1 MKSRWIKLCSILL
14 VLTMLINMLPVHA
27 LALDSEDRGSASV
40 QGDTESH
47 TVQIIGEVEGLRE
60 EGIKHFRLSDG
71 SFVAV
76 SYGLPVHFQNSGGQW
91 IDIDNRLSLAAGA
104 YRTANA
110 NAPAAF
116 PSTLANGKLFTVEHG
131 GQSVSMSLLD
141 TTMADQMI
149 SGELDTDP
157 EETLPAEE
165 TKAATVSRSPIPMAR
180 CPDIRRS
187 TTPGRAQPSP
197 SLTRITAKRCTG
209 IMERTVFPET
219 ATMC

>member
-76 SYGLPVHFQNSGGQW
+76 SSG
-91 IDIDNRLSLAAGA
+91 
-104 YRTANA
+104 
-110 NAPAAF
+110 
-116 PSTLANGKLFTVEHG
+116 STLITDCLWRRALTERPTPTHRQRSRQRWQMG
-131 GQSVSMSLLD
+131 SCSLSN
-141 TTMADQMI
+141 T
-149 SGELDTDP
+149 
-157 EETLPAEE
+157 
-165 TKAATVSRSPIPMAR
+165 AASPFPCPCWIPLWR
-180 CPDIRRS
+180 IR
-187 TTPGRAQPSP
+187 
-197 SLTRITAKRCTG
+197 
-209 IMERTVFPET
+209 
-219 ATMC
+219 